1 MYFVHALVDGMQ
13 REIRLPFADANAA
26 LEKACDLIRDGA
38 VDVSIQHG
46 RDKRIGGFELAA
58 CCRGQRTL
66 NSDLTSK

>member
-1 MYFVHALVDGMQ
+1 VDGMQ

-38 VDVSIQHG
+38 VDISIQHG
-46 RDKRIGGFELAA
+46 RGKRIGGSELA

-66 NSDLTSK
+66 NSDLTSQ